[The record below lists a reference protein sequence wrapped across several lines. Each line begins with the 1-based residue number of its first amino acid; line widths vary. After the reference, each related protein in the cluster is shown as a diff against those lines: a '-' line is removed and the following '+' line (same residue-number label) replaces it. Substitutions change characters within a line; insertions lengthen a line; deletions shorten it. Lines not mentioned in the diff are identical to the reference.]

1 MENCKCNHCGA
12 PPEINIPEL
21 LPDLDAPGSQGSWR
35 QLFSVNI
42 GRMVKIEVG
51 LIDGTVRSVMGE
63 IYAVG
68 NAWVALSCGDKIVLT
83 DIFAVKFATFC

>member
-1 MENCKCNHCGA
+1 MDNCKCDRCGKT
-12 PPEINIPEL
+12 PPINIPEL
-21 LPDLDAPGSQGSWR
+21 LPDFDSPGSQGSWR

-68 NAWVALSCGDKIVLT
+68 NAWVALTWRCVRHVLL
-83 DIFAVKFATFC
+83 IIKQAT